1 MDVSIEESWKQLLT
15 DEFHQPYFEELSDFV
30 RKEYATYEVFPNANQ
45 IFRAFDEC
53 PFDQVKVVILGQDPY
68 HTKGMA
74 HGLCFSVDEEVIRL
88 PPSLKNIYK
97 ELENDLGIPQRSSGD
112 LGHWARQG
120 VLLLNTVLTVRT
132 GEADSHSGKGW
143 EKLTDAVINILNERK
158 KNLVYMLWGGKA
170 EKKAISVDTEN
181 NLLLKAPH
189 PSPLSAHRGFLGCG
203 HFSKTNEYLQSKGLT
218 PIKW

>member
-1 MDVSIEESWKQLLT
+1 MDVRIEESWKEALI
-15 DEFHQPYFEELSDFV
+15 DEFNQPYFTVLTEFV
-30 RKEYATYEVFPNANQ
+30 RTEYAKHEVFPKASQ

-74 HGLCFSVDEEVIRL
+74 HGLCFSVDEQISRL

-97 ELENDLGIPQRSSGD
+97 ELELDLGIPQRTNGD
-112 LGHWARQG
+112 LSHWAQQG

-143 EKLTDAVINILNERK
+143 EKFTDAVIKALNERK
-158 KNLVYMLWGGKA
+158 KNVVYILWGGKA
-170 EKKAISVDTEN
+170 EKKAVSVDAEN

-203 HFSKTNEYLQSKGLT
+203 HFSKTNDYLKTNSLK
-218 PIKW
+218 PIAW

>member
-1 MDVSIEESWKQLLT
+1 MDIRIEESWKQLLT
-15 DEFHQPYFEELSDFV
+15 DEFNQPYFEELSDFV
-30 RKEYATYEVFPNANQ
+30 RKEYATYEVFPKANQ
-45 IFRAFDEC
+45 IFRAFEEC

-97 ELENDLGIPQRSSGD
+97 ELDNDLGISQRLSGD
-112 LGHWARQG
+112 LSHWAGQG

-132 GEADSHSGKGW
+132 GEADSHAGKGW
-143 EKLTDAVINILNERK
+143 EKFTDAVINILNERK

-189 PSPLSAHRGFLGCG
+189 PSPFSAHRGFLGCG

>member
-1 MDVSIEESWKQLLT
+1 MDVRIEESWKQLLT
-15 DEFHQPYFEELSDFV
+15 DEFNQPYFKALTEFV
-30 RKEYATYEVFPNANQ
+30 RAEYAKQEVFPKANQ

-74 HGLCFSVDEEVIRL
+74 HGLCFSVDEQISRL

-97 ELENDLGIPQRSSGD
+97 ELEMDLGIPQRTNGD
-112 LGHWARQG
+112 LSHWARQG

-132 GEADSHSGKGW
+132 GEADSHAGKGW
-143 EKLTDAVINILNERK
+143 EKFTDAIIRILNERK
-158 KNLVYMLWGGKA
+158 KNVVYMLWGGKA
-170 EKKAISVDTEN
+170 EKKAGSVDAEN

-189 PSPLSAHRGFLGCG
+189 PSPLSAHRGFLGCR
-203 HFSKTNEYLQSKGLT
+203 HFSKTNDYLKTNSLK
-218 PIKW
+218 PIAW